1 MSKKEG
7 MAIAVA
13 AMVSIFG
20 AAGANA
26 DQIFDSGQCLVAFC
40 GGPSGGEG
48 SNTNSPGVWTSSG
61 NVYTYTGHDFTT
73 VTGPYTTS
81 DLVSLSLTF
90 SAPLADNLNL
100 TSITPTFAS
109 FSDGVFTGD
118 TNTFP
123 STLLNP
129 ATSFQFSTNSIG
141 NITNWAISI
150 VATPSDS
157 GSKIETF
164 DVVVPG
170 PALGAGIPGLIF
182 ASGGLLGWWRRRKK
196 KRTPLRRGV
205 SKLCG
210 MTGHRGER
218 MPRTGISI
226 RPRTASL

>member
-1 MSKKEG
+1 
-7 MAIAVA
+7 V
-13 AMVSIFG
+13 
-20 AAGANA
+20 
-26 DQIFDSGQCLVAFC
+26 CP
-40 GGPSGGEG
+40 GPSGGEG
-48 SNTNSPGVWTSSG
+48 SNTNSPGVWTPSG

-81 DLVSLSLTF
+81 DLVSLTLTF

-150 VATPSDS
+150 VASPSDS

-164 DVVVPG
+164 DVVVPA
-170 PALGAGIPGLIF
+170 PIAGAGLPGLIL
-182 ASGGLLGWWRRRKK
+182 AGGGLLGWWRRRQK
-196 KRTPLRRGV
+196 
-205 SKLCG
+205 
-210 MTGHRGER
+210 
-218 MPRTGISI
+218 I
-226 RPRTASL
+226 A

>member
-20 AAGANA
+20 AGANA
-26 DQIFDSGQCLVAFC
+26 DQIFDSGQCLGFVC
-40 GGPSGGEG
+40 PGPSGGEG
-48 SNTNSPGVWTSSG
+48 SNTNSPGVWTPSG

-81 DLVSLSLTF
+81 DLVSLTLTF

-150 VATPSDS
+150 VASPSDS

-164 DVVVPG
+164 DVVVPA
-170 PALGAGIPGLIF
+170 PIAGAGLPGLIL
-182 ASGGLLGWWRRRKK
+182 AGGGLLGWWRRRQK
-196 KRTPLRRGV
+196 
-205 SKLCG
+205 
-210 MTGHRGER
+210 
-218 MPRTGISI
+218 I
-226 RPRTASL
+226 A